1 MISPSVACIRRN
13 SPPAQPRQDS
23 TANSAQQQVGGTVHG
38 PTLIARSRS
47 RLRESQPPVEEKL
60 KKSTT
65 TSRNPNS
72 NPTSPLHEES
82 QLRRLHHG
90 VRLVP
95 LGLGLRRCAGGGGGG
110 APGALGASVASVSLA
125 RAAVPSRRR
134 RRWDALVVCAAPDEE
149 KITRRSPLDFPIVI
163 IPLFPIHRERFY
175 RFMH

>member
-1 MISPSVACIRRN
+1 MDMISPSVACIRRN

-110 APGALGASVASVSLA
+110 GARGPRGLGGLRLPRAGGGPLEEAAKMGRA
-125 RAAVPSRRR
+125 RGVRGPRRGEDYAAV
-134 RRWDALVVCAAPDEE
+134 APRFSHRNNPPLPD
-149 KITRRSPLDFPIVI
+149 SP
-163 IPLFPIHRERFY
+163 
-175 RFMH
+175 